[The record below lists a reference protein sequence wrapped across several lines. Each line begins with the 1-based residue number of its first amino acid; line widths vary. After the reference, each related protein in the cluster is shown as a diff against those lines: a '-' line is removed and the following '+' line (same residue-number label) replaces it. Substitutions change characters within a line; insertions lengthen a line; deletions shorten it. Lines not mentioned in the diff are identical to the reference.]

1 MCSHCEECDIKLAAV
16 AEREQNIK
24 NIKKETKSNLIEL
37 LEQTEKFKEMYLKY
51 EMEIHLLYEKE
62 ERIKKMEKNIIRL
75 NKNNSKILLLASQN
89 FSNC

>member
-75 NKNNSKILLLASQN
+75 NKK
-89 FSNC
+89 